1 MLFETSKGRRL
12 FRPGDRSGVALG
24 VEVERVRDDMQAVS
38 HGDRGMDRG
47 KTAFRLR
54 KPVDHEQFCRNPVSM
69 HILPTGSSAERS
81 NS

>member
-1 MLFETSKGRRL
+1 
-12 FRPGDRSGVALG
+12 
-24 VEVERVRDDMQAVS
+24 
-38 HGDRGMDRG
+38 MDRG

-54 KPVDHEQFCRNPVSM
+54 KPVNHEQFCRKPVSM